1 MSQACSMTTRRR
13 YGLQRVCR
21 IWQVSRS
28 TWYAQ
33 RAASIKSHDS
43 TASSPA
49 KRGPLGPCSDTELV
63 NRIRGV
69 LADSPFHGEG
79 YRKVWAKLR
88 FSGIRTSKE
97 RIRRLMHQHGL
108 QAPQRAGHP
117 HGPKAHDSTIIT
129 EQPDVMWGTNATT
142 TITLEEGQAYVFVGV
157 DHCTF
162 ECIGLHASA
171 SGNRFE
177 ALEPI
182 RQGVRTHF
190 GDYAENV
197 AKGLAVRHDHGPA
210 YMADDFQKELA
221 FLGIQS
227 SPSFIREPEGNGCAE
242 RFIRLLKENL
252 LWVKSFATIEDLR
265 QALIA
270 FKLLYNQQ
278 WILQRHDY
286 KTPAQV
292 RKDKHQT
299 PYAEAAG

>member
-1 MSQACSMTTRRR
+1 MTTHRR
-13 YGLQRVCR
+13 YGLQRVCQ

-28 TWYAQ
+28 TLYAQ
-33 RAASIKSHDS
+33 RTAAMQPSDAM
-43 TASSPA
+43 ASPPA
-49 KRGPLGPCSDTELV
+49 KRGPLGPCSDRELV
-63 NRIRGV
+63 DHIRGV

-88 FSGIRTSKE
+88 FAGIRTSKE
-97 RIRRLMHQHGL
+97 RIRRLMREHGL
-108 QAPQRAGHP
+108 QAPQRTGHP
-117 HGPKAHDSTIIT
+117 HGPKAHDGTIIT
-129 EQPDVMWGTNATT
+129 EQPDLMWGTDATT
-142 TITLEEGQAYVFVGV
+142 TITLEEGRAYVFIGI

-162 ECIGLHASA
+162 ECTGIHASA

-190 GDYAENV
+190 GDYTEKVAE
-197 AKGLAVRHDHGPA
+197 GLAVRHDHGPA
-210 YMADDFQKELA
+210 YMADPFQKELH
-221 FLGIQS
+221 FLGIRS

-252 LWVKSFATIEDLR
+252 LWVNSFATIEELR

-270 FKLLYNQQ
+270 FKLQYNQQ

-292 RKDKHQT
+292 RQDKRSA